1 MSNNAIQCTGI
12 TKTFANNGSAPIEIL
27 HGIDIAVE
35 RGQMIMLM
43 GPSGSGKTTLLAIM
57 GGILAPTQGECLILD
72 QSLKA
77 LSQEQVTQFRGS
89 KIGFLFQKFMLVP
102 TLTAAENV
110 VIPLLCQGVE
120 RKEAFKKAEEL
131 LESLGLKGQSDY
143 TTDRLSGGEQQR
155 VALARAMI
163 HNPEILLCDEPTSF
177 LDSERGQQIMEQL
190 KAIQQKDHTTV
201 IVVTH
206 DDRILK
212 FADRIIEIEDG
223 KVKGAV

>member
-12 TKTFANNGSAPIEIL
+12 TKIFTNNGSQSIEVL
-27 HGIDIAVE
+27 RGIDVTIE

-43 GPSGSGKTTLLAIM
+43 GHSGSGKTTLLAIM
-57 GGILAPTQGECLILD
+57 GGILPATQGECLILD
-72 QSLKA
+72 QSLKTMN
-77 LSQEQVTQFRGS
+77 QEQITHFRGS

-102 TLTAAENV
+102 TLTAVENV
-110 VIPLLCQGVE
+110 VIPLLCQGVD
-120 RKEAFKKAEEL
+120 RKEAFKKATDL
-131 LESLGLKGQSDY
+131 LESLGLKGQSGY
-143 TTDRLSGGEQQR
+143 TADKLSGGEQQR

-177 LDSERGQQIMEQL
+177 LDSERGQQIMELL
-190 KAIQQKDHTTV
+190 KSLQQKNQVTI

-223 KVKGAV
+223 KVKGQR